1 MSTQYRT
8 IPTVHKHH
16 HTHKHTVGLYPQ
28 YKQCNCHKCTMRT
41 VGLVRE
47 KKVDGNLSQNSLQ
60 RDDQICTSG
69 KNHQIL
75 LRVMFMKTG
84 RRKRICRITPATLN
98 KEIGGNTLS
107 YLISESNLIHL
118 NLDLKTWCAS
128 I

>member
-1 MSTQYRT
+1 
-8 IPTVHKHH
+8 
-16 HTHKHTVGLYPQ
+16 
-28 YKQCNCHKCTMRT
+28 MRT